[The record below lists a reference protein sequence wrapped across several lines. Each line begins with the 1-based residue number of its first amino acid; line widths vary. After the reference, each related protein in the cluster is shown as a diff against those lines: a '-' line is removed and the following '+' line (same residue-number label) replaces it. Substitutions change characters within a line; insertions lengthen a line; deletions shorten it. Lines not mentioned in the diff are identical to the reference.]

1 MSDVGIF
8 IAGCIVT
15 AIVVAG
21 LIALFYAAVLDGR
34 TEQRRK
40 SQGVEPHHEV

>member
-8 IAGCIVT
+8 VAGCIVT
-15 AIVVAG
+15 AMVVAG

-40 SQGVEPHHEV
+40 SRGVEPQRES

>member
-1 MSDVGIF
+1 MNDVGLF

-40 SQGVEPHHEV
+40 SKGVEPQREV